1 MGVLARKTASS
12 SNTPA
17 NTCDASVAAAA
28 PATLMSA
35 PHIVKEKPKICTS
48 RVGKMSRVL
57 PMMFTRFPPTFTTS
71 GSFICPAPRR
81 MEEHARESAW
91 KTNEAPMMR
100 MYTRAVS

>member
-1 MGVLARKTASS
+1 
-12 SNTPA
+12 
-17 NTCDASVAAAA
+17 
-28 PATLMSA
+28 
-35 PHIVKEKPKICTS
+35 
-48 RVGKMSRVL
+48 
-57 PMMFTRFPPTFTTS
+57 MMFTRFPPTFTTS